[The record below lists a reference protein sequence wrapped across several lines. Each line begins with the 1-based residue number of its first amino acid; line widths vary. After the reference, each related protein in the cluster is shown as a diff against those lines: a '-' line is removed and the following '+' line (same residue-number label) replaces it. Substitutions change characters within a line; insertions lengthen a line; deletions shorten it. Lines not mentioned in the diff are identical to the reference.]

1 MAVRSVDG
9 AGLAPKL
16 ARLASPRTAT
26 VVAVTTLLFWVAG
39 VPLAIATSQH
49 LSGDLAVL
57 GVFALLVPFGVVGL
71 LIGRRQ
77 PANPIGWIMLGVV
90 AAITVSTTASSYSV
104 LAFRMGHPGL
114 PLARLAVALTQSW
127 IALPLLLPLPV
138 LLFPT
143 GRVPS
148 RRWRATLWIYL
159 AVCAAIVIGFATKD
173 VAAFTD
179 KTVHV
184 DGSGELV
191 TLGRTGKANP
201 ALPVLLLVFAVI
213 AMSWVVRQI
222 VAYRHATGDL
232 REQLKWL
239 MSGGATAIIGFALA
253 AILGTSSNS
262 TVQVLSLVGF
272 LGVVAVPVALG
283 VGILKYRL
291 YDIDRIISRTVAY
304 ATVTGLLIG
313 VYVAMIALTTHVIP
327 LSSSV
332 GVAAS
337 TLAAVA
343 LFTPL
348 RRRVQRRVDRRFN
361 RANYDS
367 AATVSAFKTR
377 LRDAVQLETVRTDL
391 LTVVNAAVEPSHAF
405 LWIRPTGH

>member
-1 MAVRSVDG
+1 VAVVSVER

-16 ARLASPRTAT
+16 ARLASRQTAT
-26 VVAVTTLLFWVAG
+26 VVGVATLLLYVAG
-39 VPLAIATSQH
+39 VPLAIATSHQ
-49 LSGDLAVL
+49 LSGVLAVFA
-57 GVFALLVPFGVVGL
+57 VFALLVPFGVVGL

-77 PANPIGWIMLGVV
+77 PTNPIGWIMLAVP
-90 AAITVSTTASSYSV
+90 AAITVSADASSYSV
-104 LAFRMGHPGL
+104 FAFRMGHPGL
-114 PLARLAVALTQSW
+114 PLARLAVALTQCW

-148 RRWRATLWIYL
+148 RRWRATLWAYL
-159 AVCAAIVIGFATKD
+159 AICVTLLIGFAIKD
-173 VAAFTD
+173 VAAFTVR
-179 KTVHV
+179 TVRV
-184 DGSGELV
+184 DSSGELV
-191 TLGRTGKANP
+191 TLSGSGKTSP
-201 ALPVLLLVFAVI
+201 VVPVLFLLFALI
-213 AMSWVVRQI
+213 SLSWVVRQI
-222 VAYRHATGDL
+222 VAYRRATGDL
-232 REQLKWL
+232 RQQLKWL
-239 MSGGATAIIGFALA
+239 MSGGATGIIG
-253 AILGTSSNS
+253 LGQAVLFGNSSNA
-262 TVQVLSLVGF
+262 TVSALSFVGF

-283 VGILKYRL
+283 VGVLKYRL

-313 VYVAMIALTTHVIP
+313 VYVAMIALTTRVIP

-348 RRRVQRRVDRRFN
+348 RRRVQQRVDRRFN

-367 AATVSAFKTR
+367 AAMVSAFTSR

-391 LTVVNAAVEPSHAF
+391 LTIVSAAVEPSHAA
-405 LWIRPTGH
+405 LWIRPISR